1 VSNQKQQVY
10 KLCQHYIRQRIQ
22 TIQQAMDEA
31 QASANEETKSSAGDK
46 YETGRAMMQLELEK
60 NAAQLAEANKL
71 QVTLNHL
78 DPLKV
83 SNIVQVG
90 SLVTTTIGLFY
101 IGISAG
107 PLKLDDKIIFAVSAA
122 SPVGMK
128 LIGLKQGDTFQQQ
141 GKLCTILAVD

>member
-1 VSNQKQQVY
+1 MSDLKQQVY
-10 KLCQHYIRQRIQ
+10 TLCQHYIRQRIQ

-71 QVTLNHL
+71 QFTLNQL
-78 DPLKV
+78 DPHKV
-83 SNIVQVG
+83 STGVQVG
-90 SLVTTTIGLFY
+90 SLVTTSIGLFY
-101 IGISAG
+101 ISISAG
-107 PLKLDDKIIFAVSAA
+107 PLKVDNKTIFAVSAV

-128 LIGLKQGDTFQQQ
+128 LMGLHQGDTFQQQ
-141 GKLCTILAVD
+141 GKLCSILAVD